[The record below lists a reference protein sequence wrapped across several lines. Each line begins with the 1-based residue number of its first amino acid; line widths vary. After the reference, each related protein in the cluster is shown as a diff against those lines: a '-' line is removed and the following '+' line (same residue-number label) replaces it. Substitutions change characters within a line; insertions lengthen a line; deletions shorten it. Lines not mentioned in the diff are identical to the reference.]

1 VLEAAGFSATTE
13 GCNADLDPFLVDN
26 RIEHSMT
33 GRTALLGSIAVPWR
47 RALAA
52 ALLFVLLGSLARGL
66 IAERSAPVPA
76 ATRAARATGT
86 QLSVLPQT
94 AQAPVSASLG
104 RADPSYRVSSS
115 RGGFQAVNPAQRLR
129 VRFERS
135 GVLLASGEASFTLR
149 LDGLG
154 YGSSPPAVGDVL
166 SHAGAN
172 RVTYTGAGL
181 SEWYANGP
189 LGVEQGF
196 TVATAP
202 SARSSGPLT
211 IAMALSGDVHAT
223 LARGGSSVLIGGG
236 GSSLRYGDLLATDA
250 RGHTLRSW
258 LAVSGGQIL
267 LHLDT
272 RGARYPLR
280 IDPLVQQA
288 KLAGGAEEDGEG
300 RFAASVAMSA
310 DGDTALVGA
319 PGDDNGAGAAW
330 VFTRSGSTWTQQG
343 PKLTG
348 GEAGGEGVAECEIE
362 EAGEEAGECGFGKSV
377 ALSGDGETALV
388 GGPGADGNLGAVW
401 VFARSESGW
410 AQQGSVLMGANEL
423 LKGHFGRSVALSTD
437 GNTALIG
444 APGDAGYAGAAWVF
458 TRSGTSWGEQ
468 MKLTPPED
476 GPIDFGRS
484 VALSGDGTT
493 ALIGAPAAAGRIGVA
508 WVFSDAEGTPW
519 TAQAK
524 LGPGAG
530 AGEARFGYSV
540 ALSADAS
547 TALVGER
554 TREDSAGAAWAFT
567 HEGTSWSEPS
577 EPQELAAGAGAA
589 SEDRFGYSVAL
600 SADGTSALVGD
611 PGYGGSTGAAWLFTR
626 SGSTYGAGEVL
637 TATGEHGSGQLGA
650 ALALSASG
658 ENALLGAPGVSGR
671 TGAAWAFVMPGAPPK
686 VTGVEPGEGPAAGG
700 TQVTISGSDFS
711 EVTAVD
717 FGTVPAREF
726 KVNSGGT
733 SITAISPKEP
743 AGPVNVTASSPGA
756 TSATS
761 ESDVFTFV
769 GGAKTSGHRP
779 TGENEP
785 ESTVTGEVGS
795 GGANAP
801 GAPSGQEAVLAF
813 NASKSNACGVSLLGK
828 SITVRKRGHAT
839 LKLTWKGAA
848 ATVICRGK
856 LTLEIKVKSTG
867 GAKKRYKQV
876 IIGSAGFSLVS
887 GKAKLVTI
895 KLNARGRLR
904 LGAAHGRLA
913 ASLIILVSSP
923 VPQRARTS
931 AVHLVRQRA
940 TKSRPHPV

>member
-1 VLEAAGFSATTE
+1 MLEAAGFSATTE

-26 RIEHSMT
+26 RIEYPMT

-47 RALAA
+47 RALVA
-52 ALLFVLLGSLARGL
+52 ALLLVVLASLMRGL
-66 IAERSAPVPA
+66 IAEHSASLPT
-76 ATRAARATGT
+76 ATRAGRATGT
-86 QLSVLPQT
+86 QLSLLPRT
-94 AQAPVSASLG
+94 AQAQVSASLG
-104 RADPSYRVSSS
+104 SADPSYRVSSS
-115 RGGFQAVNPAQRLR
+115 GAGFQAINPAQRLR
-129 VRFERS
+129 VHFQRS
-135 GVLLASGEASFTLR
+135 GVLLDSGRESFTLR

-166 SHAGAN
+166 SHAGTN

-196 TVATAP
+196 TVAAAP
-202 SARSSGPLT
+202 SARSSSPLT
-211 IAMALSGDVHAT
+211 LAMALSGDVHAT
-223 LARGGSSVLIGGG
+223 LARGGSSVLISGG
-236 GSSLRYGDLLATDA
+236 GSSLRYGDLVATDA
-250 RGHTLRSW
+250 RGHTLRGS
-258 LAVSGGQIL
+258 LAVNGGQIL
-267 LHLDT
+267 LRLNTH
-272 RGARYPLR
+272 GARYPLR

-288 KLAGGAEEDGEG
+288 KLAGGTEEDGEG
-300 RFAASVAMSA
+300 RFAASVAISA

-348 GEAGGEGVAECEIE
+348 GEAGAEGAAECEIE

-401 VFARSESGW
+401 VFVRSESGW
-410 AQQGSVLMGANEL
+410 AQQGPALMGANEL

-437 GNTALIG
+437 GNIALIG

-458 TRSGTSWGEQ
+458 ARSGTSWGEQ
-468 MKLTPPED
+468 VKLTPPED

-508 WVFSDAEGTPW
+508 WVFTDAEGTPW

-554 TREDSAGAAWAFT
+554 TRENSAGAAWAFT

-577 EPQELAAGAGAA
+577 EPQQLAAGAGAG

-611 PGYGGSTGAAWLFTR
+611 PGYDGSTGAAWLFTR
-626 SGSTYGAGEVL
+626 SGSTYGAGEAL

-671 TGAAWAFVMPGAPPK
+671 TGAAWVFVAPGAPPQ

-726 KVNSGGT
+726 TVNADGT
-733 SITAISPKEP
+733 ITATSPKEP
-743 AGPVNVTASSPGA
+743 AGSVNVTVSSPGA

-761 ESDVFTFV
+761 ESDVFTFLA
-769 GGAKTSGHRP
+769 GAKTTGHRP
-779 TGENEP
+779 TGENTP
-785 ESTVTGEVGS
+785 ESTVTGEVG
-795 GGANAP
+795 GGSANAP
-801 GAPSGQEAVLAF
+801 AAGSGQEAVLAF

-828 SITVRKRGHAT
+828 SIVVRKRGRAT
-839 LKLTWKGAA
+839 LKLTWKGTA

-856 LTLEIKVKSTG
+856 LTLEIKVKSTA

-876 IIGSAGFSLVS
+876 IIGTAGFSLVS

-895 KLNARGRLR
+895 KLNARGRSR
-904 LGAAHGRLA
+904 LSAAHGRLA
-913 ASLIILVSSP
+913 ASLIIVVSSP
-923 VPQRARTS
+923 VQQRARAS